1 VVGVDFA
8 DGGLEAVVERR
19 KADVFWIA
27 GLVERVVAGYPGV
40 VLVASGDLLPQPDCA
55 VLVVLG
61 GVSMYCGSVD
71 KSGVSCADSCGQL
84 QGVSKRFH

>member
-1 VVGVDFA
+1 MVGVDFA

-27 GLVERVVAGYPGV
+27 GLVERVVAGYPSV
-40 VLVASGDLLPQPDCA
+40 VFVAGSDLLPKPDCA

-61 GVSMYCGSVD
+61 DVS
-71 KSGVSCADSCGQL
+71 
-84 QGVSKRFH
+84 R

>member
-1 VVGVDFA
+1 MVGVDGT
-8 DGGLEAVVERR
+8 DGGLEAVVEGG
-19 KADVFWIA
+19 KADVFGVA
-27 GLVERVVAGYPGV
+27 GLVEGVVPGYPGV
-40 VLVASGDLLPQPDCA
+40 VLVAGGDLLPQPDCA

-61 GVSMYCGSVD
+61 VVSMYCGSVD